1 MPYKL
6 VNDFISRDLIIALE
20 TLLAGA
26 KSGDVTGLAFCATL
40 RKMRYVTN
48 VAGTCYTN
56 PTHTRGMLGAL
67 DDELSQLVHQRDP
80 QDTR

>member
-1 MPYKL
+1 MAYKL

-40 RKMRYVTN
+40 RRMRYVTN

-56 PTHTRGMLGAL
+56 PTFARGMLGAL